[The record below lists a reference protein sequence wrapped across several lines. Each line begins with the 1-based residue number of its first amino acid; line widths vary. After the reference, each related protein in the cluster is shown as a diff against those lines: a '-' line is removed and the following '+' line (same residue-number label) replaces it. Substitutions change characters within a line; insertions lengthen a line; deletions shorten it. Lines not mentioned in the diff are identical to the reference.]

1 MKSKSPLQLSGENLG
16 YSGLDECSPVITNDE
31 MGVTGKLSLTNTT
44 LIGSDPAI
52 PCGLIAKSIFNDTF
66 SIFNSSGQAIA
77 ID

>member
-1 MKSKSPLQLSGENLG
+1 
-16 YSGLDECSPVITNDE
+16 

-66 SIFNSSGQAIA
+66 SIFNSGQAIT
-77 ID
+77 IDQTNIAWPSDKTGRYANPNPSK

>member
-1 MKSKSPLQLSGENLG
+1 
-16 YSGLDECSPVITNDE
+16 
-31 MGVTGKLSLTNTT
+31 MGVTGKLSLTNIP

-66 SIFNSSGQAIA
+66 SIFNSSGQSIP